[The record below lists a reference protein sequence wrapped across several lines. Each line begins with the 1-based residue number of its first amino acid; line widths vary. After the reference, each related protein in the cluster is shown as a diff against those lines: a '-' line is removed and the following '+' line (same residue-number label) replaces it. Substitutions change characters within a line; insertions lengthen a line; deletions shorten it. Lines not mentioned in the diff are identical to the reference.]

1 MKAARLTAASVHH
14 FADPCEPRDP
24 SRPGGLARSADS
36 VLVSVLADTTIVLSR
51 GLGLGPVFVPY
62 VHVLRTYTMYRYV
75 VKHYLY
81 GV

>member
-14 FADPCEPRDP
+14 FADPCEPRDA
-24 SRPGGLARSADS
+24 SRPRGLARSAGL

-51 GLGLGPVFVPY
+51 CLGLGPVFVPS
-62 VHVLRTYTMYRYV
+62 VHIRRSYTLYKYV
-75 VKHYLY
+75 VQHVLY